1 MDTGCGSGGH
11 CGCSD
16 GASAAIGDMPP
27 IDVSHFSRR
36 ATVTQLAQVNGIALH
51 AVGEGIEAQT
61 LRQRACSELL
71 RQEAQRCGLL
81 DATDSTSPEGALTL
95 AASNAI
101 EALLDRVLPLP
112 EPSDEACRRYHAA
125 HLARYSRG
133 ERVLARH
140 ILFAVVAGVD
150 VVALRQRAE
159 AVLLDLRCHDGDPL
173 RADTAFKAAA
183 GQWSNC
189 PSGVSGGMLGWL
201 TTTDCAQEFARP
213 LFGSAEI
220 GVMPQLVHSRFGL
233 HIVEVLARE
242 AGLPQAFEAVR
253 GAVLLALQQQTYIT
267 ALRQYLSVLAGQAE
281 LIGVALG
288 SVETPLVQ

>member
-1 MDTGCGSGGH
+1 MNTECGSGGH
-11 CGCSD
+11 CSCSE
-16 GASAAIGDMPP
+16 GGSTVIGNMPP
-27 IDVSHFSRR
+27 IDLAHFSLPD
-36 ATVTQLAQVNGIALH
+36 AGPKVAQVNGFALQ
-51 AVGEGIEAQT
+51 ASGEDINTQD
-61 LRQRACSELL
+61 LRQRACGELL

-81 DATDSTSPEGALTL
+81 DATDSDSRDGALSE

-101 EALLDRVLPLP
+101 EALLDQMLHLP
-112 EPSDEACRRYHAA
+112 EPSEEACRRHHAA
-125 HLARYSRG
+125 HLARYSLG

-159 AVLLDLRCHDGDPL
+159 AVLLDVRCHDGDL
-173 RADTAFKAAA
+173 AHSDTAFKAAA

-233 HIVEVLARE
+233 HVVEVLARE

-253 GAVLLALQQQTYIT
+253 GAVLLALQQQSYIT

-281 LIGVALG
+281 LIGVAIG
-288 SVETPLVQ
+288 PVETPVVQ